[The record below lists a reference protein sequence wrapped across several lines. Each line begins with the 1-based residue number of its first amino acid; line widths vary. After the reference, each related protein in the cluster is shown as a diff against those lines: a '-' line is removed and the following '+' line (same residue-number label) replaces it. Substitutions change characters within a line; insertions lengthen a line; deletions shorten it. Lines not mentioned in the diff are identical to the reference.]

1 MCLPFSRFVY
11 RQLWSHTNA
20 ANALAFD
27 QRLF

>member
-1 MCLPFSRFVY
+1 MCLPFSFVY
-11 RQLWSHTNA
+11 RQLWSPTNA